1 MDTTHTHPSTTPTQ
15 QTGPRHHGDVTPD
28 GHHPRYEREHAEL
41 EHEEEVLAGYLA
53 EFDTVDAILAA
64 AEKVRDAGYRRWD
77 THTPFPVH
85 GMDDAMGIRPTILPW
100 LVAMG
105 GVAGLLGGLALQVYT
120 NSIDYQMFIS
130 GKPLVS
136 LPAFIPV
143 IFETTIAGAAFTAV
157 FGMLVLNKLP
167 MLYNPLFKSERFRR
181 VTNDRFFVVID
192 ATDPNFDEVETEKL
206 LQSLNPIAIER
217 FTD

>member
-1 MDTTHTHPSTTPTQ
+1 MATPPTTTSTTHTQ
-15 QTGPRHHGDVTPD
+15 QTPPLRHGDRTAG
-28 GHHPRYEREHAEL
+28 GHRPRYETTLPEL
-41 EHEEEVLAGYLA
+41 ESEREVLAGFLA
-53 EFDTVDAILAA
+53 EFDAVETILAA

-77 THTPFPVH
+77 VHTPFPIH

-100 LVAMG
+100 LVAIG
-105 GVAGLLGGLALQVYT
+105 GFAGLCGGLAMQIYMNAINYPYFV
-120 NSIDYQMFIS
+120 S

-136 LPAFIPV
+136 LPAFVPV
-143 IFETTIAGAAFTAV
+143 VFECTIAGAAFTAV

-181 VTNDRFFVVID
+181 VTNDRFFIAID
-192 ATDPNFDEVETEKL
+192 ATDPKFDEAETERL
-206 LQSLNPIAIER
+206 LQSLNPITLER